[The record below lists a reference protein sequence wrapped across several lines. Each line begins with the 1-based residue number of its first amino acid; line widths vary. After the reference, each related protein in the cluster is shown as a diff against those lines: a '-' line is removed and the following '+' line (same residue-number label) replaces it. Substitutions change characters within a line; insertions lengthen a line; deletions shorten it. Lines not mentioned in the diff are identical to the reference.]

1 MKTGFKLLMAATI
14 VLVVSSAAQAAT
26 VGGNAIPKY
35 SYGQIFAPNQTIDV
49 IPSTSSVSGNIWG
62 VRCITSSTS
71 DSVAVN
77 FTVDGGTVR
86 TITLD
91 PLLFEADANGRLISG
106 WIPLDVTFS
115 TSIRVQIHN
124 TSLTAG
130 TIDCW
135 AAWGTN

>member
-1 MKTGFKLLMAATI
+1 MKTLSRLLMAAVI
-14 VLVVSSAAQAAT
+14 VLVLPSALQASI
-26 VGGNAIPKY
+26 GGNAIPRY
-35 SYGQIFAPNQTIDV
+35 SYGQIWAPNQTMDV
-49 IPSTSSVSGNIWG
+49 ISTTNGSGNVWG

-71 DSVAVN
+71 DSIAVN

-86 TITLD
+86 TINLD
-91 PLLFEADANGRLISG
+91 PLLFEEDNNSRLVSG
-106 WIPLDVTFS
+106 WIPLDVAFS
-115 TSIRVQIHN
+115 TSIRIQIHN

>member
-1 MKTGFKLLMAATI
+1 MKTLSRLLMAAVI
-14 VLVVSSAAQAAT
+14 VLVLPSAVQASI
-26 VGGNAIPKY
+26 GGNAIPKY

-49 IPSTSSVSGNIWG
+49 ISTTNGSGNVWG
-62 VRCITSSTS
+62 VRCITSGTS

-91 PLLFEADANGRLISG
+91 PLLFEADANGRLVSG
-106 WIPLDVTFS
+106 WIPLDVAFS
-115 TSIRVQIHN
+115 TSIRIQIHN
-124 TSLTAG
+124 TLLTAG

>member
-1 MKTGFKLLMAATI
+1 MKISLKLLVAAF
-14 VLVVSSAAQAAT
+14 VLLVLPSAVQAAT

-35 SYGQIFAPNQTIDV
+35 SYGQIFAPNQTVDV
-49 IPSTSSVSGNIWG
+49 IPSTSSVSGNVWG

-106 WIPLDVTFS
+106 WVPLDVTFS
-115 TSIRVQIHN
+115 ISIRVQIHN
-124 TSLTAG
+124 TTLTAG